1 MLGAVI
7 KRLLIANRGEIAV
20 RIIAACR
27 ELGIRSLAV
36 YSEADAHAVHVE
48 AADEAICIGPAPPRE
63 SYLSI
68 PAVIRAAQTLDAE
81 AIHPGYGFL
90 SENAAFASACEAAR
104 IIFVGPPA
112 DVIARMGS
120 KIAARRLMQ
129 DAGVPIVPGET
140 PDDQSDAG
148 LRRAIDR
155 VGLPVLVKAS
165 AGGGGKGM
173 RRVAEPSQALE
184 AIQAARRE
192 ATAAFGDGTLYVER
206 LIERPH
212 HVEVQVMAD
221 AHGDVVHV
229 FERECSVQR
238 RHQKVI
244 EESPSPAIDP
254 GLRMRITE
262 AGVRAARAASY
273 RNAGTIEFL
282 VDLSSGQSAAA
293 PFYFLEMNTRLQVEH
308 PVTELTAGVDLVRAQ
323 LLVAA
328 GERLPWRQAAIVPRG
343 HAIEARVYAEDPAQ
357 GFIPQ
362 AGRITSYREPKM
374 PGLRIDSGIA
384 EGSDVPVYYDPLLA
398 KVIAWAETRD
408 LAITRLSTAL
418 GQFVIEGIRTNIPFV
433 RQILEHP
440 AFRAGDVDTGFLDRE
455 GASLVA
461 SFVASGFSRTS
472 EQGVTS
478 GSSRTSADG
487 RPSWWDPWSG
497 DRKARP
503 AAATQAP
510 ARSPSRRRSPTDGAQ
525 SLAAPMP
532 ATVVK
537 VLVKPGDRVA
547 KGDTV
552 VVLEA
557 MKMELPLRSAGDA
570 TVKAVHCREGEL
582 VQAEAVLVELS

>member
-1 MLGAVI
+1 MI
-7 KRLLIANRGEIAV
+7 RRLLIANRGEIAV
-20 RIIAACR
+20 RLIASCR

-48 AADEAICIGPAPPRE
+48 AADEAICIGPAPPRD

-68 PAVIRAAQTLDAE
+68 PAIIRAAQTLDAE

-90 SENAAFASACEAAR
+90 SENAGFASACEVAG

-173 RRVAEPSQALE
+173 RRVADPSQALE

-221 AHGDVVHV
+221 AGEVVHV

-282 VDLSSGQSAAA
+282 VDLSSGPSAAA
-293 PFYFLEMNTRLQVEH
+293 LFYFLEINTRLQVEH

-323 LLVAA
+323 LLVAS
-328 GERLPWRQAAIVPRG
+328 GERLPWRQEAIVPRG
-343 HAIEARVYAEDPAQ
+343 HAIEARVYAEDPAR

-374 PGLRIDSGIA
+374 PGLRIDSGIT

-398 KVIAWAETRD
+398 KVIACAETRD
-408 LAITRLSTAL
+408 LAIARLSTAL
-418 GQFVIEGIRTNIPFV
+418 GQFVIDGITTNIPFLQ
-433 RQILEHP
+433 RILEHP
-440 AFRAGDVDTGFLDRE
+440 AFRAGTMDTGFLDRE
-455 GASLVA
+455 AVVIAAALPALPARPGLPAPPGLPA
-461 SFVASGFSRTS
+461 RPAPPARPA
-472 EQGVTS
+472 
-478 GSSRTSADG
+478 RSA
-487 RPSWWDPWSG
+487 REWWDPWSG
-497 DRKARP
+497 ESEGRQ
-503 AAATQAP
+503 AAAAQQPAP
-510 ARSPSRRRSPTDGAQ
+510 SAPRRRSSAEGAQ
-525 SLAAPMP
+525 SLTAPMP

-557 MKMELPLRSAGDA
+557 MKMELPLRAAGDA

-582 VQAEAVLVELS
+582 VQPENVLVEMV